1 MEEQTLLYYS
11 KVFSISLIVIFIFIS
26 SYIYLILNKNLVL
39 KNNPI
44 NIKMHEKIDNIID
57 NNINN
62 LSALDIEIIKIYL
75 KINLILNQSFF
86 HYGDFY
92 FQNNSSFLD
101 FINIITKPSNIINK
115 ITIIEGWTKKQLNSE
130 LTDHFKNFNS
140 IDFKDIIAD
149 TYFIN
154 KNSDFNSFIKNLKNI
169 KFNYF
174 KKFENN
180 YLFNDYTFDEI
191 MIIGSILEK
200 EGLDRIDK
208 KMISSVIF
216 NRLNRNMKLQIDAT
230 VLFAITNGEYNLDR
244 KILLSDLKIDHPYN
258 TYINKGLPPGPI
270 SYVGRQ
276 TLDIIFENYKTDFL
290 FYFYNNSL
298 NKHIFSK
305 TYKEHKKK
313 LNEYRNKK

>member
-11 KVFSISLIVIFIFIS
+11 KVFSISLIIILTVIC

-39 KNNPI
+39 NNNPI
-44 NIKMHEKIDNIID
+44 NIKKHEKIDDIIYK
-57 NNINN
+57 NINN
-62 LSALDIEIIKIYL
+62 LSTLDIEIIKIYL
-75 KINLILNQSFF
+75 KINTIINKSFF

-92 FQNNSSFLD
+92 FQNDSSFLD

-130 LTDHFKNFNS
+130 LSDHFKKFRP

-154 KNSDFNSFIKNLKNI
+154 NSDYNFFIKNLKKT

-180 YLFNDYTFDEI
+180 PLFNDYTLDEI

-200 EGLDRIDK
+200 EGLGRTDK
-208 KMISSVIF
+208 KNISSVIF

-244 KILLSDLKIDHPYN
+244 KLFLSDLKVDHPYN

-305 TYKEHKKK
+305 TYEEHKKK
-313 LNEYRNKK
+313 LNEYRNK